1 MKKFVFILSIF
12 SINFCFAQFE
22 DKDIEINKYVHGT
35 LCLSTEETDI
45 AAVIIPGSGPADR
58 DGNSPAFNNH
68 CLEMLA
74 HGLAKN
80 NIASFRYDRR
90 LLRLKELQLTTANLS
105 FDDFIEDAI
114 TAVNYLKNSL
124 NYKKIV
130 VIGHSQGSLVGM
142 IVAKDRASGFISIAG
157 PANKIS
163 EKIAVQLSK
172 KSPELANTTRAKFK
186 ELRET
191 DTIKQIEP
199 FLTGIFRPSFL
210 QFLKSWDQYDPK
222 EEIQKLDIPILIV
235 TGTKDMQISP
245 KDAEEL
251 KAMVSNA
258 ELLLL
263 ENMTHILK
271 YDTETRKNEEGELVL
286 HPDLVPALTKFIQE
300 L

>member
-142 IVAKDRASGFISIAG
+142 IAAKDRASGFISIAG

-163 EKIAVQLSK
+163 EKIAAQLSK

-210 QFLKSWDQYDPK
+210 QFLNPLRYLYQY
-222 EEIQKLDIPILIV
+222 
-235 TGTKDMQISP
+235 G
-245 KDAEEL
+245 
-251 KAMVSNA
+251 
-258 ELLLL
+258 
-263 ENMTHILK
+263 
-271 YDTETRKNEEGELVL
+271 
-286 HPDLVPALTKFIQE
+286 
-300 L
+300 

>member
-1 MKKFVFILSIF
+1 M
-12 SINFCFAQFE
+12 
-22 DKDIEINKYVHGT
+22 
-35 LCLSTEETDI
+35 
-45 AAVIIPGSGPADR
+45 
-58 DGNSPAFNNH
+58 
-68 CLEMLA
+68 
-74 HGLAKN
+74 
-80 NIASFRYDRR
+80 
-90 LLRLKELQLTTANLS
+90 
-105 FDDFIEDAI
+105 
-114 TAVNYLKNSL
+114 
-124 NYKKIV
+124 
-130 VIGHSQGSLVGM
+130 
-142 IVAKDRASGFISIAG
+142 
-157 PANKIS
+157 
-163 EKIAVQLSK
+163 
-172 KSPELANTTRAKFK
+172 
-186 ELRET
+186 
-191 DTIKQIEP
+191 
-199 FLTGIFRPSFL
+199 

>member
-1 MKKFVFILSIF
+1 MKKLAFIVSIF
-12 SINFCFAQFE
+12 SINFCFAQFK
-22 DKDIEINKYVHGT
+22 DKDLALNKYVHGT
-35 LCLSTEETDI
+35 LCLPNVQTDV
-45 AAVIIPGSGPADR
+45 AALIIPGSGPADR

-90 LLRLKELQLTTANLS
+90 LLRLQELQLTQADLS

-114 TAVNYLKNSL
+114 TATNYLKDSL
-124 NYKKIV
+124 NYKKV
-130 VIGHSQGSLVGM
+130 VIIGHSQGSLVGM
-142 IVAKDRASGFISIAG
+142 IAAKNRASAFISLAG
-157 PANKIS
+157 PADKIS
-163 EKIAVQLSK
+163 EKIAAQLSK
-172 KSPELANTTRAKFK
+172 KSPELEETTRAKFK
-186 ELRET
+186 ELQET

-199 FLTGIFRPSFL
+199 FLTGIFRPSLL
-210 QFLKSWDQYDPK
+210 QFLKTWDQYDPK
-222 EEIQKLDIPILIV
+222 EEIKKLDIPILIV
-235 TGTKDMQISP
+235 TGTKDVQISP

-251 KAMVSNA
+251 KAVVSDA

-271 YDTETRKNEEGELVL
+271 SEVEKRKNEEGELVL
-286 HPDLVPALTKFIQE
+286 HPELVPALTKFIQE